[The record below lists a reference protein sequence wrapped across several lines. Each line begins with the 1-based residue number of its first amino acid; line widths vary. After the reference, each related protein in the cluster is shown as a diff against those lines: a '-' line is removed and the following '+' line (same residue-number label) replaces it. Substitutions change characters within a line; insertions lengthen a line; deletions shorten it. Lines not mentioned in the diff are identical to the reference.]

1 MMMMALLL
9 SLSLWEDEGVVHCG
23 RYFVDSSPPLKLKY
37 LAADPHEVYVD
48 GVDDLGGGS
57 LNVHDIM
64 TS

>member
-1 MMMMALLL
+1 M
-9 SLSLWEDEGVVHCG
+9 
-23 RYFVDSSPPLKLKY
+23 DSSPPLKLKY